1 MVKLYNLKENSLEML
16 NPTLFK
22 DENILESRLQQM
34 ISDKIDVL
42 GDDIMVIAEEFKD
55 WNGSRCR
62 IDILAVD
69 EDANLVVIELKR
81 HDEKHMELQAIRYAA
96 MISNMI
102 WDDAIK
108 AFSKH
113 KNLSLD
119 DAESQL
125 CAFFGWGDSP
135 EKKEFGK
142 NVRIILASEEFSEEI
157 TTSVLWLN
165 DRDLDITCFRL
176 SLHKLGNN
184 QLVLSADQII
194 PLPEAE
200 EYQIDVKK
208 KRREERVSKKDG
220 KDRSLYTIFYEGG
233 AYKEGFKKTNIG
245 YYTVKLLESKGLIN
259 DKVFNFLYNDKS
271 CGLQLLK
278 SLEEMTDIEKRNSK
292 YKFNSDPEL
301 YYNER
306 AYFVARNWG
315 AYNVPTFIGRI
326 EEKFPKI
333 RFEKL
338 ENPREIDSG
347 GEMSGLDTPETA

>member
-16 NPTLFK
+16 SSTSLVG
-22 DENILESRLQQM
+22 ENILENRLQRM

-81 HDEKHMELQAIRYAA
+81 NDEKHMELQAIRYAA

-108 AFSKH
+108 AFSKY
-113 KNLSLD
+113 KDQPLD
-119 DAESQL
+119 DAASEL

-176 SLHKLGNN
+176 SLHKLDD

-220 KDRSLYTIFYEGG
+220 KDRSLYTIFYEGVP
-233 AYKEGFKKTNIG
+233 YEEDFKKINIG
-245 YYTVKLLESKGLIN
+245 YYAVKLLESKGLIN
-259 DKVFNFLYNDKS
+259 DEIFNFLQNDKS
-271 CGLQLLK
+271 CGHQLLK
-278 SLEEMTDIEKRNSK
+278 TLEEMTDAERRNSK
-292 YKFNSDPEL
+292 YRFNNDPEL
-301 YYNER
+301 HYNGG

-315 AYNVPTFIGRI
+315 IHNVPAFVRRI